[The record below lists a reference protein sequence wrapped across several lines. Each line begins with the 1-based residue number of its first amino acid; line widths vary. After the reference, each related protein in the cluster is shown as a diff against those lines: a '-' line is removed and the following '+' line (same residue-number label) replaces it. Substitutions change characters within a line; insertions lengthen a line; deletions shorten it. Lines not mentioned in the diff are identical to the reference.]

1 MSACPPLAP
10 PRFERQQ
17 RVQIAAIDG
26 EFTQHV
32 HHPTGARHIHL
43 EGPFEDSAFLMAFL
57 TPAPDSRGLTHVLE
71 HLVMCGSERFPCR
84 RAFFAML
91 GRTLST
97 TMNAMT
103 TEDCTTFHFATR
115 NLTDYENLLSVY
127 VDAAFFPRLELLD
140 FDQEGWRVEIASED
154 EEATVPVRRGVVLSE
169 MRGLMSDPEHQLE
182 QALSRCLFPSAPYRF
197 NAGGDPGAIPDLD
210 YGTLKAYHRHHYHPA
225 NVVFLSAGPL
235 RPEWLHTRLQDL
247 ALTRFSS
254 RGPDT
259 APRAEWLEPP
269 PLEAPTRSV
278 IRYAALGSRDRTL
291 SHAGVALGWRLGK
304 TARPME
310 VARARFLARCLLA
323 QDDAPIRR
331 ALLEASGESVPAF
344 GSDSVQATRPQ
355 LVLRCGV
362 QGCDPGRAGAIEE
375 RVTAAIDAVVRDGIA
390 PSIVDGAFAH
400 IEREQ
405 RERHDPRFPF
415 PLKLLTRM
423 LPAALYGGEP
433 AIALDAPAALAA
445 LHQDIRSRGGVAELV
460 RWCLRDNPNRVLVTA
475 VPDSAAGRR
484 LHSQDREVLARTYGA
499 ARPQARRR
507 VVERSRSL
515 RRRQGSSA
523 GEESLPW
530 LGIDEVGPARDRPE
544 LVALSAGGASS
555 PVRDRQ
561 TVTAAAGIGSPPG
574 NGKRRHV
581 PAGGDESAPE
591 SASFNVAE
599 GGPRVWLSRGPVG
612 GLVYARLAI
621 DIPDFEIEQLDDVG
635 LLAELLPQYGHGG
648 RRPDE
653 TRARLARYCD
663 RLAVEPWMLARAMT
677 GPDARGAG
685 DPRPVLLLSARTQ
698 AVDEDV
704 LLNVMVDAHS
714 GSRFDESARTAAAK
728 ARVRRL
734 GGVGR
739 CGHLHAECVAAAQL
753 DAWAAV
759 AERWHGPS
767 ALAVLAQ
774 AAEGAPEAE
783 GLAERLHRVH
793 KALASAPYQI
803 QIVRDREGRPDAVSG
818 RARSGAVR
826 RIPVPNDRGELCAS
840 SAVHGVAPGSHGS
853 PPLAR
858 AAPCRA
864 STTAAWVVE
873 GPVNYCAMVFPAVNA
888 EHPDAGP
895 LAVLAAFLG
904 GEVLQRTIRERGGAY
919 GAGARYCERSCTV
932 RMFSYRDP
940 RLSETLDDFHD
951 ALEALRRQPPE
962 GRRLENAVLRT
973 IRDIDRAKAFQV
985 HALERLLDELQ
996 GRGRTGELSL
1006 RTSALAVDPERLRD
1020 VAQRYLP
1027 PEQGA
1032 IGVLAGTGREA
1043 ELERLELPW
1052 DRL

>member
-1 MSACPPLAP
+1 MSARPPPAP

-17 RVQIAAIDG
+17 RVQIAAVDG
-26 EFTQHV
+26 EFTQHL
-32 HHPTGARHIHL
+32 HYPTGARHIHL
-43 EGPFEDSAFLMAFL
+43 EAPFEDSAFLMAFL

-97 TMNAMT
+97 TMNAVT
-103 TEDCTTFHFATR
+103 TQDCTTFHFATR
-115 NLTDYENLLSVY
+115 NLADYENLLSVY
-127 VDAAFFPRLELLD
+127 VDAAFFPRLERLD

-154 EEATVPVRRGVVLSE
+154 GEGTVPVRRGVVLSE
-169 MRGLMSDPEHQLE
+169 MRGLMSDPERQLG
-182 QALSRCLFPSAPYRF
+182 QALNRCLFPSAPYRF
-197 NAGGDPGAIPDLD
+197 NAGGDPRAIPDLD
-210 YGTLKAYHRHHYHPA
+210 HETLKAYHRNHYHPA

-235 RPEWLHTRLQDL
+235 RPEWLHARLQDL
-247 ALTRFSS
+247 ALTPWSS
-254 RGPDT
+254 RVPG
-259 APRAEWLEPP
+259 AVPRAQWLEPP

-278 IRYAALGSRDRTL
+278 VRYPVLGTRDRAL
-291 SHAGVALGWRLGK
+291 SHAGVAMGWRLGG
-304 TARPME
+304 ASQPME
-310 VARARFLARCLLA
+310 VARAHFLARCLLA

-331 ALLEASGESVPAF
+331 ALLEASGGSAPAF
-344 GSDSVQATRPQ
+344 ELDAVQATHPQ
-355 LVLRCGV
+355 LVFRCGV
-362 QGCDPGRAGAIEE
+362 QGCDPERAEEIEG

-423 LPAALYGGEP
+423 LPAALYGGAP
-433 AIALDAPAALAA
+433 ASALDAPAALAA
-445 LHQDIRSRGGVAELV
+445 LHEDLRSRGGVAELV

-475 VPDSAAGRR
+475 VPDPAAGRR
-484 LHSQDREVLARTYGA
+484 FDSEDRESLVHAYGPA
-499 ARPQARRR
+499 HPEARRR
-507 VVERSRSL
+507 VVERSRAL

-544 LVALSAGGASS
+544 LVALSVGGASS
-555 PVRDRQ
+555 PARVRQ
-561 TVTAAAGIGSPPG
+561 TVTATAGTGSPPG
-574 NGKRRHV
+574 NGKRRRV
-581 PAGGDESAPE
+581 QAGGDESAPE
-591 SASFNVAE
+591 SASFAGAV
-599 GGPRVWLSRGPVG
+599 GGPHVWLSRGPVG

-621 DIPDFEIEQLDDVG
+621 DIPDFDIGQLDDVG
-635 LLAELLPQYGHGG
+635 LLAELLPQYGHG
-648 RRPDE
+648 RLRPDE

-663 RLAVEPWMLARAMT
+663 RLAVEPWMLARAIS
-677 GPDARGAG
+677 GPDARGGG

-704 LLNVMVDAHS
+704 LLKVLADARA

-728 ARVRRL
+728 ARARRL
-734 GGVGR
+734 GDLVR
-739 CGHLHAECVAAAQL
+739 YGHLQAERVAAARL

-759 AERWHGPS
+759 ADRWHGPS
-767 ALAVLAQ
+767 ALAVLAR
-774 AAEGAPEAE
+774 AAEDATEGE
-783 GLAERLHRVH
+783 GLAERLLRVH
-793 KALASAPYQI
+793 QALASAPYQV
-803 QIVRDREGRPDAVSG
+803 QIVRDREERSNAESG
-818 RARSGAVR
+818 RTRSGAVGR
-826 RIPVPNDRGELCAS
+826 HPAPAIRGGPCAW
-840 SAVHGVAPGSHGS
+840 SAVHGVAPESHGS
-853 PPLAR
+853 PPPAR
-858 AAPCRA
+858 IAPCRA
-864 STTAAWVVE
+864 SATAAWVVE
-873 GPVNYCAMVFPAVNA
+873 GPVNYCAMVFPAVDA

-904 GEVLQRTIRERGGAY
+904 GELLQRTVREHGGAY

-940 RLSETLDDFHD
+940 RLAETLGDFHG

-973 IRDIDRAKAFQV
+973 IREIDRAKAFQV
-985 HALERLLDELQ
+985 HALERFLDELQ
-996 GRGRTGELSL
+996 GRGRTGEPSL
-1006 RTSALAVDPERLRD
+1006 RTSVLGVDPERLRD
-1020 VAQRYLP
+1020 VAGRYLS

-1032 IGVLAGTGREA
+1032 VGVLAGTGSEA

-1052 DRL
+1052 RRP